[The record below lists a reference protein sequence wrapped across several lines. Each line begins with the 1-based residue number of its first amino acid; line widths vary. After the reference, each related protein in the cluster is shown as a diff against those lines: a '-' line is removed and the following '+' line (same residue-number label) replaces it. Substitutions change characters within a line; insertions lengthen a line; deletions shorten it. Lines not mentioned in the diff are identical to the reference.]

1 LFFSSR
7 INSTAFKALASIGFF
22 RDFNGKVTR
31 NKALYDY
38 EIYRVLTQAEKKWL
52 ATNYESKKWKNFT
65 SALID
70 LAPTKKEGG
79 GTSKQERKQII
90 SNEIN
95 LLENPPY
102 SLEDEPTWLIDQE
115 VKFLGC
121 PVTLSKIDVSDTS
134 AANTTCKEIVNG
146 KHGQN
151 LCVVAN
157 IQRVSDYKISKG
169 DSKGQT
175 MSFLT
180 IEDDTCVLD
189 SVIAFPKTKQKYK
202 YILYEGNNL
211 ILCGSVSKNDS
222 SFIIEKI
229 HEV

>member
-1 LFFSSR
+1 MLDSK
-7 INSTAFKALASIGFF
+7 TYW
-22 RDFNGKVTR
+22 D
-31 NKALYDY
+31 NK
-38 EIYRVLTQAEKKWL
+38 IISWEKSYFDNKS
-52 ATNYESKKWKNFT
+52 YESIPILEKIASKFRKP
-65 SALID
+65 LI
-70 LAPTKKEGG
+70 A
-79 GTSKQERKQII
+79 RKQNLLQII
-90 SNEIN
+90 QNEIN

-102 SLEDEPTWLIDQE
+102 SLEDDPSWLIDQE

-134 AANTTCKEIVNG
+134 AANTTCKEILNG
-146 KHGQN
+146 KYGQN

-157 IQRVSDYKISKG
+157 IQRVADYKISKG
-169 DSKGQT
+169 ESKGKI

-180 IEDDTCVLD
+180 IEDDTCILD

-211 ILCGSVSKNDS
+211 ILCGSVAKNDS
-222 SFIIEKI
+222 SFIVEKI